1 MKTTDKLF
9 ESKFSKK
16 LMRKTAIIINKWSS
30 IHAEKLKEGI
40 EVYKNYKSFDSVGNV
55 DEINYYEKAEKFWA
69 IQNTLED
76 INKVFVFIE
85 IDRSKIL
92 EFYPKIESQES
103 YFKYHIENYIIRVYT
118 IIDLVGKIGNLL
130 YETKIPDEDCN
141 CYKFKEK
148 IKKDRPEIAELIEDI
163 LKYAD
168 DRKKRRH
175 KKLHTGNLE
184 IEELNGFSF
193 WEDFRDVLP
202 ESFDFDNP
210 ILTLMNQVRFE
221 NMIDELR
228 SYLNELILK
237 INKFLDESLDK
248 I

>member
-148 IKKDRPEIAELIEDI
+148 I
-163 LKYAD
+163 
-168 DRKKRRH
+168 
-175 KKLHTGNLE
+175 
-184 IEELNGFSF
+184 
-193 WEDFRDVLP
+193 
-202 ESFDFDNP
+202 
-210 ILTLMNQVRFE
+210 
-221 NMIDELR
+221 
-228 SYLNELILK
+228 
-237 INKFLDESLDK
+237 
-248 I
+248 